1 MKYKISIICLFLILV
16 YCVSAVCAAD
26 LNETTSEDL
35 KLNDDKNVKVFEDD
49 ELVDQIADVPV
60 AADENDSNQADLKS
74 VDDNSSDV
82 KLDNGSSDV
91 YDYDKDKTTHMGPR
105 ILKEYNISYDTHSKY
120 DGPAKF
126 STLFRCND
134 WLNGQLK
141 NSPENLSIIKII
153 NGFTP
158 ADVESN
164 ADNSSNCTELE
175 RLQTKYS
182 FVEEKVIYG
191 EGTYLAID
199 GSKDKF
205 DQYFSNLNDDEKTDF
220 IRYWAM
226 KIYAYQMHYNY
237 LLDCP
242 DYYL

>member
-74 VDDNSSDV
+74 VDDNSCDE
-82 KLDNGSSDV
+82 KLSNGSSDV
-91 YDYDKDKTTHMGPR
+91 YDYDKDKRAHMDPR
-105 ILKEYNISYDTHSKY
+105 ILKEYNISYDSHSKY
-120 DGPAKF
+120 DGPGKYD
-126 STLFRCND
+126 TLIKIKH
-134 WLNGQLK
+134 WMNGQFK
-141 NSPENLSIIKII
+141 DHPKSLSIIKII
-153 NGFTP
+153 NSFTP
-158 ADVESN
+158 KDVESV
-164 ADNSSNCTELE
+164 DNSSNFTELE
-175 RLQTKYS
+175 MLKAKYC

-205 DQYFSNLNDDEKTDF
+205 EQFFSSLNDDEKTDF

-226 KIYAYQMHYNY
+226 KIYAYEMHYNY